1 MGGMNDNGLD
11 DVAADLRQGRISR
24 RDALKRLAA
33 LGMGAAAGTAFIAAC
48 DRKTTSST
56 GEANSSAGATNQAP
70 ADTIY
75 RNGTVLTMVDDRR
88 QAEAV
93 AVAGGKILAVGS
105 DADVMA
111 HNGANTVVVDL
122 GGHTL
127 MPSFIDAHGHFMN
140 ALQVVKWANVQGVP
154 AGPITSV
161 KDFVPILQEHVRK
174 LALKPGDW
182 IIGYGYDRSNL
193 VEGRELNV
201 DDLDPAFPDNPI
213 MLIHSSNHGAVLNT
227 AAFKVV
233 GYNDST
239 PTPAGGIIVRK
250 PGTNIPAG
258 LIMETAFLPIL
269 TGAPKPSER
278 QLLDTLDQAQQ
289 IYTRAGVTT
298 VQEGATAAKD
308 LRVLRKGADEG
319 LLYLD
324 VVSMP
329 VFLEIPELVQDFLPD
344 FVGGPADI
352 PDEAANKF
360 GTYNNRLKLQGIK
373 FVIDGSPQGKTAFW
387 TEPLLTPGPDGQ
399 KDWRGQ
405 PIFPPETIHTTMA
418 AVHAKGLQVF
428 CHANGDAAIDLA
440 IDGMR
445 KTGVKAADDR
455 RTVIIHSQCMRPDQL
470 DPYVELGFSPSF
482 FSVHTF
488 YWGDEHLANLGP
500 QRADFISPMAS
511 AYAKGLRCSNHT
523 DFSVTPM
530 EPMRVM
536 WSSMVRTSKKGVVLG
551 ADERIDNWQALKA
564 LTLDAA
570 WQIFEEK
577 TKGSLEVG
585 KLADM
590 VILDA
595 DPLTAK
601 PEALLDIA
609 VLETLK
615 EGKTVYRK
623 EPK

>member
-1 MGGMNDNGLD
+1 MGGMNDKDID
-11 DVAADLRQGRISR
+11 DVAAEFSRGRISR

-33 LGMGAAAGTAFIAAC
+33 LGMGAAAGSAFIAAC
-48 DRKTTSST
+48 DGKTTSSS
-56 GEANSSAGATNQAP
+56 GEAAGTP

-75 RNGTVLTMVDDRR
+75 RNGTVLTMIDDQR
-88 QAEAV
+88 QVEAV
-93 AVAGGKILAVGS
+93 AVADGKILAIGS
-105 DADVMA
+105 EAAVMA
-111 HNGANTVVVDL
+111 TKGPKTVVVDL
-122 GGHTL
+122 AGRTL

-140 ALQVVKWANVQGVP
+140 AIQVVKWANVQGVP
-154 AGPITSV
+154 AGPISSV
-161 KDFVPILQEHVRK
+161 IDFVPVLQEHVRK

-193 VEGRELNV
+193 VEGRELNI

-213 MLIHSSNHGAVLNT
+213 MLIHSSNHGAVLNS
-227 AAFKVV
+227 AAFKLV
-233 GYNDST
+233 GYNENT

-250 PGTNIPAG
+250 PGTNIPYG

-269 TGAPKPSER
+269 TNAPKPSE
-278 QLLDTLDQAQQ
+278 QQMLDTLDDAQK
-289 IYTRAGVTT
+289 IYTKAGVTT

-308 LRVLRKGADEG
+308 LRFLRKGADAG

-324 VVSMP
+324 VVSLP
-329 VFLEIPELVQDFLPD
+329 LFLELPELRQDFAPD
-344 FVGGPADI
+344 FVGGPDEI
-352 PDEAANKF
+352 PDEAVKAF
-360 GTYNNRLKLQGIK
+360 GTYNNHLKLQGIK

-387 TEPLLTPGPDGQ
+387 TQPLLTPGPDGQ
-399 KDWRGQ
+399 PDWRGQ
-405 PIFPPETIHTTMA
+405 PIFPPETILSKMA
-418 AVHAKGLQVF
+418 AVHAKGLQIF

-445 KTGVKAADDR
+445 ATGVKAADDR
-455 RTVIIHSQCMRPDQL
+455 RTVIVHSQCMRPDQL

-482 FSVHTF
+482 FAAHTF

-500 QRADFISPMAS
+500 ERADFISPMAT
-511 AYAKGLRCSNHT
+511 AFDKGLRCSNHT

-530 EPMRVM
+530 EPMRIM
-536 WSSMVRTSKKGVVLG
+536 WASMVRTSKKGVVLG
-551 ADERIDNWQALKA
+551 ADERIDNWKALKA
-564 LTLDAA
+564 LTVDAA

-577 TKGSLEVG
+577 SKGTLEPG

-595 DPLTAK
+595 NPLTAA
-601 PEALLDIA
+601 PEQFLDIA

-615 EGKTVYRK
+615 DGKTVYRK
-623 EPK
+623 ET

>member
-1 MGGMNDNGLD
+1 MGGMNARDID
-11 DVAADLRQGRISR
+11 DIAADFSRGRISR

-33 LGMGAAAGTAFIAAC
+33 LGMGAAAGSAFIAAC
-48 DRKTTSST
+48 DRKTSS
-56 GEANSSAGATNQAP
+56 SSEGTARTP

-88 QAEAV
+88 QADAV

-105 DADVMA
+105 EADVMA
-111 HNGANTVVVDL
+111 TKGANTVVVDL
-122 GGHTL
+122 AGHTL

-140 ALQVVKWANVQGVP
+140 AIQVVKWANVQGVP
-154 AGPITSV
+154 AGPISSIA
-161 KDFVPILQEHVRK
+161 DFVPVLQEQARTF
-174 LALKPGDW
+174 ALKPGDW

-227 AAFKVV
+227 AAFRLV
-233 GYNDST
+233 GYDENT
-239 PTPAGGIIVRK
+239 PTPPGGIIVRK
-250 PGTNIPAG
+250 PGTNIPYG
-258 LIMETAFLPIL
+258 LIMETAFLPIF
-269 TGAPKPSER
+269 TKAPKPSER
-278 QLLDTLDQAQQ
+278 QLLDTLDDAQK
-289 IYTRAGVTT
+289 IYTRVGVTT

-324 VVSMP
+324 VVSLP
-329 VFLEIPELVQDFLPD
+329 LFLEIPELAQDFAPD

-352 PDEAANKF
+352 PDEAAKAF

-373 FVIDGSPQGKTAFW
+373 FIIDGSPQGKTAFW
-387 TEPLLTPGPDGQ
+387 TQPLLTPGPDGQ
-399 KDWRGQ
+399 PDWRGQ
-405 PIFPPETIHTTMA
+405 PLFPPETILKTMA

-445 KTGVKAADDR
+445 ATGVKAADDR
-455 RTVIIHSQCMRPDQL
+455 RTVIVHSQCMRPDQL
-470 DPYVELGFSPSF
+470 DPYAELGFSPSF
-482 FSVHTF
+482 FSAHTF

-511 AYAKGLRCSNHT
+511 AFAKGLRCSNHS

-551 ADERIDNWQALKA
+551 ADERIDNWKALQAL
-564 LTLDAA
+564 TIEAA

-577 TKGSLEVG
+577 TKGSLEAG

-595 DPLTAK
+595 NPLTAA

-623 EPK
+623 EAA

>member
-161 KDFVPILQEHVRK
+161 KEFVPILQEHVRK

-482 FSVHTF
+482 FSVHTY

>member
-1 MGGMNDNGLD
+1 
-11 DVAADLRQGRISR
+11 
-24 RDALKRLAA
+24 
-33 LGMGAAAGTAFIAAC
+33 
-48 DRKTTSST
+48 
-56 GEANSSAGATNQAP
+56 
-70 ADTIY
+70 
-75 RNGTVLTMVDDRR
+75 
-88 QAEAV
+88 
-93 AVAGGKILAVGS
+93 
-105 DADVMA
+105 
-111 HNGANTVVVDL
+111 
-122 GGHTL
+122 
-127 MPSFIDAHGHFMN
+127 
-140 ALQVVKWANVQGVP
+140 
-154 AGPITSV
+154 
-161 KDFVPILQEHVRK
+161 VRK

-193 VEGRELNV
+193 VEGRELNI

-227 AAFKVV
+227 AAFKAV
-233 GYNDST
+233 GYNENT
-239 PTPAGGIIVRK
+239 PTPAGGIIARK
-250 PGTNIPAG
+250 PGTNIPYG

-269 TGAPKPSER
+269 TNAPKPSER
-278 QLLDTLDQAQQ
+278 ELLDTLDEAQK

-324 VVSMP
+324 VVSLP
-329 VFLEIPELVQDFLPD
+329 LFLEIPELATDFAPD

-352 PDEAANKF
+352 PDEAVKAF
-360 GTYNNRLKLQGIK
+360 GAYRNRLKLQGIK
-373 FVIDGSPQGKTAFW
+373 FIVDGSPQGKTAFW
-387 TEPLLTPGPDGQ
+387 TQPLLTPGPDGQ
-399 KDWRGQ
+399 PDWRGQ
-405 PIFPPETIHTTMA
+405 PVIPPETIHKTMA

-445 KTGVKAADDR
+445 ATGVKAADDR
-455 RTVIIHSQCMRPDQL
+455 RTVIVHSQCMRPDQL
-470 DPYVELGFSPSF
+470 DPYVELGFTPSF
-482 FSVHTF
+482 FAAHTF

-511 AYAKGLRCSNHT
+511 AFAKGLRCSNHT

-530 EPMRVM
+530 EPMRIM
-536 WSSMVRTSKKGVVLG
+536 WASMVRTSKKGVVLG

-564 LTLDAA
+564 LTTEAA

-595 DPLTAK
+595 NPLTAA

-609 VLETLK
+609 VLETFK
-615 EGKTVYRK
+615 EGKSVYRK
-623 EPK
+623 EP

>member
-1 MGGMNDNGLD
+1 MGGMNDKDLD
-11 DVAADLRQGRISR
+11 DVAADLSRGRISR

-33 LGMGAAAGTAFIAAC
+33 LGMGAAAGSAFIAAC
-48 DRKTTSST
+48 DSTTTSPS
-56 GEANSSAGATNQAP
+56 GEAAGTP

-93 AVAGGKILAVGS
+93 AVVGGSILAVGS
-105 DADVMA
+105 EADVMA
-111 HNGANTVVVDL
+111 TKGANTVVVDL
-122 GGHTL
+122 AGKTL
-127 MPSFIDAHGHFMN
+127 MPAFIDAHGHFMN

-154 AGPITSV
+154 AGPVSSIA
-161 KDFVPILQEHVRK
+161 DIVPALQEHVRK
-174 LALKPGDW
+174 LALNPGDW

-193 VEGRELNV
+193 VEGRELNI

-213 MLIHSSNHGAVLNT
+213 MLIHSSNHGAVLNS
-227 AAFKVV
+227 AAFKLV
-233 GYNDST
+233 GYNENT
-239 PTPAGGIIVRK
+239 PTPAGGVIVRK
-250 PGTNIPAG
+250 PGTNIPYG
-258 LIMETAFLPIL
+258 LIMETAFLPII
-269 TGAPKPSER
+269 TNAPKPSEQ
-278 QLLDTLDQAQQ
+278 QLLDTLDEAQK

-308 LRVLRKGADEG
+308 LRILRKGADAG

-324 VVSMP
+324 VVSLP
-329 VFLEIPELVQDFLPD
+329 LFLELPDLAQDFAPD
-344 FVGGPADI
+344 FVGGPDEI
-352 PDEAANKF
+352 PDETAKAF

-373 FVIDGSPQGKTAFW
+373 FLIDGSPQGKTAFW
-387 TEPLLTPGPDGQ
+387 TQPLLTPGPDGQ
-399 KDWRGQ
+399 PDWRGQ
-405 PIFPPETIHTTMA
+405 PIFPPETLRQKMA
-418 AVHAKGLQVF
+418 AVHAKGLQIF

-445 KTGVKAADDR
+445 ATGVKAADDR
-455 RTVIIHSQCMRPDQL
+455 RTVIVHSQCMRPDQL
-470 DPYVELGFSPSF
+470 DPYVELGLSPSF
-482 FSVHTF
+482 FAAHTF

-500 QRADFISPMAS
+500 ERADFISPMAS
-511 AYAKGLRCSNHT
+511 AFDKGLRCSNHT

-530 EPMRVM
+530 EPMRIM
-536 WSSMVRTSKKGVVLG
+536 WASMLRTSKKGVVLG
-551 ADERIDNWQALKA
+551 ADERIDNWKALKS
-564 LTLDAA
+564 LTTEAA

-595 DPLTAK
+595 NPLNVA
-601 PEALLDIA
+601 PEQFLDIA

-623 EPK
+623 DVP

>member
-1 MGGMNDNGLD
+1 MGGTHERDIEG
-11 DVAADLRQGRISR
+11 VAADFSRGRISR

-33 LGMGAAAGTAFIAAC
+33 LGVGAGAGSAFIAAC
-48 DRKTTSST
+48 DRRPNTSSDGT
-56 GEANSSAGATNQAP
+56 AATP

-93 AVAGGKILAVGS
+93 AVAGGTILAVGS
-105 DADVMA
+105 EADVMA
-111 HNGANTVVVDL
+111 TKGANTVVVDL
-122 GGHTL
+122 AGHTL

-154 AGPITSV
+154 AGPISSIA
-161 KDFVPILQEHVRK
+161 DFVPVLQEHVRK
-174 LALKPGDW
+174 FALKPGDW

-193 VEGRELNV
+193 VEGRELNI

-213 MLIHSSNHGAVLNT
+213 MLIHSSNHGAVLNS
-227 AAFKVV
+227 AAFAVV
-233 GYNDST
+233 GYNENT
-239 PTPAGGIIVRK
+239 PTPPGGIIVRK
-250 PGTNIPAG
+250 PGTNIPYG
-258 LIMETAFLPIL
+258 LIMETAFLPVL
-269 TGAPKPSER
+269 TNAPKPSESE
-278 QLLDTLDQAQQ
+278 LLDTLDEAQQ

-308 LRVLRKGADEG
+308 LRVLRKGADAG

-324 VVSMP
+324 VVSLP
-329 VFLEIPELVQDFLPD
+329 LFLEIPELVQDYAPD
-344 FVGGPADI
+344 FVGGPAGI
-352 PDEAANKF
+352 PDEVAKAF
-360 GTYNNRLKLQGIK
+360 GTYQNRLKLQGIK
-373 FVIDGSPQGKTAFW
+373 FLIDGSPQGKTAFW
-387 TEPLLTPGPDGQ
+387 TQPLLTPGPDGQ
-399 KDWRGQ
+399 QDWRGQ
-405 PIFPPETIHTTMA
+405 PIFPPEMLFKTMA

-428 CHANGDAAIDLA
+428 CHANGDAAIDLV

-445 KTGVKAADDR
+445 ATGVKAADDR
-455 RTVIIHSQCMRPDQL
+455 RTVIVHSQCMRPDQL

-482 FSVHTF
+482 FAVHTF

-511 AYAKGLRCSNHT
+511 AFAKGLRCSNHT

-530 EPMRVM
+530 EPMRIM
-536 WSSMVRTSKKGVVLG
+536 WASMVRTSKTGVVLG
-551 ADERIDNWQALKA
+551 ADERIDNWKA
-564 LTLDAA
+564 LQSLTTEAA

-595 DPLTAK
+595 NPLTAA
-601 PEALLDIA
+601 PEQLLDIA

-623 EPK
+623 EAA

>member
-1 MGGMNDNGLD
+1 MGGMNHQDID
-11 DVAADLRQGRISR
+11 DVAEDFTRGRISR
-24 RDALKRLAA
+24 RDAIKRLAA
-33 LGMGAAAGTAFIAAC
+33 LGMGAAAGSAFIAAC
-48 DRKTTSST
+48 DRKPTP
-56 GEANSSAGATNQAP
+56 AAGGTNQTTAE
-70 ADTIY
+70 TIY

-105 DADVMA
+105 EADVMA
-111 HNGANTVVVDL
+111 TKGANTVVVDL
-122 GGHTL
+122 AGHTL

-140 ALQVVKWANVQGVP
+140 AIQVVKWANVQGVP
-154 AGPITSV
+154 AGPISSIA
-161 KDFVPILQEHVRK
+161 DFVPTLQAHVRK

-193 VEGRELNV
+193 VEGRELNI

-213 MLIHSSNHGAVLNT
+213 MLIHSSNHGAVLNS

-233 GYNDST
+233 GYNENT
-239 PTPAGGIIVRK
+239 PTPPGGIIVRK
-250 PGTNIPAG
+250 PGTNIPYG
-258 LIMETAFLPIL
+258 LIMETAFLPII
-269 TGAPKPSER
+269 TNAPKPSER
-278 QLLDTLDQAQQ
+278 QLLDTLDEAQQ

-308 LRVLRKGADEG
+308 LRLLRKGADEG

-324 VVSMP
+324 VVSLPM
-329 VFLEIPELVQDFLPD
+329 FLEIPELATDFAPD

-352 PDEAANKF
+352 PDEAVKAF
-360 GTYNNRLKLQGIK
+360 GTYKNRLKLQGIK
-373 FVIDGSPQGKTAFW
+373 FIIDGSPQGKTAFW
-387 TEPLLTPGPDGQ
+387 TQPLLTPGPDGQ
-399 KDWRGQ
+399 PDWRGQ
-405 PIFPPETIHTTMA
+405 PVVPPETIRKTMA

-445 KTGVKAADDR
+445 ATGVKAADDR
-455 RTVIIHSQCMRPDQL
+455 RTVIVHSQCMRPDQL

-482 FSVHTF
+482 FAAHTF

-511 AYAKGLRCSNHT
+511 AFGKGLRCSNHT

-530 EPMRVM
+530 EPMRIM
-536 WSSMVRTSKKGVVLG
+536 WASMLRTSKKGVVLG
-551 ADERIDNWQALKA
+551 ADERIDNWQALKS
-564 LTLDAA
+564 LTTEAA

-577 TKGSLEVG
+577 NKGSLEVG

-595 DPLTAK
+595 NPLMTA
-601 PEALLDIA
+601 PEQFLDIA
-609 VLETLK
+609 VLETFK
-615 EGKTVYRK
+615 EGKSVYRK
-623 EPK
+623 ETP

>member
-1 MGGMNDNGLD
+1 MAGTNEKGID
-11 DVAADLRQGRISR
+11 DVAADFSRGRISR
-24 RDALKRLAA
+24 RDALRRLAA
-33 LGMGAAAGTAFIAAC
+33 LGMGAAAGSAFIAAC
-48 DRKTTSST
+48 DRKTS
-56 GEANSSAGATNQAP
+56 SSAGETAQTL

-88 QAEAV
+88 RAEAL

-105 DADVMA
+105 EADVMPA
-111 HNGANTVVVDL
+111 KGANTVVVDL
-122 GGHTL
+122 AGHTL

-154 AGPITSV
+154 AGPISSIE
-161 KDFVPILQEHVRK
+161 DFVPVLQEHVRK
-174 LALKPGDW
+174 FALKPGDW

-227 AAFKVV
+227 AAFKAA
-233 GYNDST
+233 GYDENT

-250 PGTNIPAG
+250 PGTDIPAG
-258 LIMETAFLPIL
+258 LIMETAFLPVL
-269 TGAPKPSER
+269 TDAPKPSDGE
-278 QLLDTLDQAQQ
+278 LLDTLDEAQK
-289 IYTRAGVTT
+289 IYSRVGVTT
-298 VQEGATAAKD
+298 VQDGATAAKD
-308 LRVLRKGADEG
+308 LRILRKGADEG

-324 VVSMP
+324 VVSLP
-329 VFLEIPELVQDFLPD
+329 LFLEIPELVQDFLPN

-352 PDEAANKF
+352 PDEAVNEF
-360 GTYNNRLKLQGIK
+360 GSYNNRLKLQGIK
-373 FVIDGSPQGKTAFW
+373 FILDGSPQGKTAFW
-387 TEPLLTPGPDGQ
+387 TQPLLTPGPDGQ
-399 KDWRGQ
+399 ADWRGQ
-405 PIFPPETIHTTMA
+405 PVFPPETIHKTMA
-418 AVHAKGLQVF
+418 AVHARGLQVF

-470 DPYVELGFSPSF
+470 DPYVELGMSPSF

-488 YWGDEHLANLGP
+488 YWGDEHLVNLGP

-511 AYAKGLRCSNHT
+511 AFARGLRCSNHA

-530 EPMRVM
+530 EPMRLM
-536 WSSMVRTSKKGVVLG
+536 WSSMVRTSRKGVVLG
-551 ADERIDNWQALKA
+551 PDERIDNWNALKS
-564 LTLDAA
+564 LTIEAA

-577 TKGSLEVG
+577 TKGSFEVG

-601 PEALLDIA
+601 PEQFLDIA

-623 EPK
+623 EPQ

>member
-161 KDFVPILQEHVRK
+161 KEFVPILQEHVRK

-405 PIFPPETIHTTMA
+405 PVFPPETIHTTMA